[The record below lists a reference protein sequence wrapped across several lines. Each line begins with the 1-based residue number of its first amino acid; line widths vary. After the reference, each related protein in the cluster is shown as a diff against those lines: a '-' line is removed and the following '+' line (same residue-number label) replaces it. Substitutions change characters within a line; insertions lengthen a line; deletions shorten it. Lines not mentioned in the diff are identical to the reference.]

1 MASNFEFYS
10 PTRVIFGKGTEQRV
24 GALVR
29 EYGGTRVLIV
39 YGGKSAVRS
48 GVLDR
53 AEKSLAEAGISS
65 WTLGGVVPNPHL
77 DKVYEGIRI
86 GKENSIDFLLAV
98 GGGSVIDTAKAIA
111 YGLAEPEKD
120 VWELYEH
127 TRTASKCLPV
137 ASILT
142 IAAAGSET
150 SNSSVITRVDT
161 HQKRAYNDDISRPKF
176 AIMDPE
182 LTKTLPDYQTESG
195 CADIMMH
202 TMERY
207 FTNGGNMELTD
218 ALAEGLLRTV
228 MKNAVILHT
237 DPTNYEARAEVMW
250 AGSLSHNGLT
260 GCGIASG
267 DFMSHKLEH
276 EMGGMFDV
284 THGAGLAALWPSWA
298 RYVYKDCLPRFVRF
312 ARNVMGVTTDGTDEE
327 IALKGIEAMVDFYH
341 SIGMPASF
349 HELGIDPTDAQIDE
363 MARRCLEACGSA
375 LGSAKNLS
383 LDDMIAIYHAANQR
397 IVHTDNGQINLF
409 FFCKCY
415 DLVKFHGSDRCA
427 FCKFRN
433 SRITRSAVNL
443 VYLIAFCNAVCDCMF
458 SSATSND

>member
-1 MASNFEFYS
+1 M
-10 PTRVIFGKGTEQRV
+10 
-24 GALVR
+24 ALVFNNVTVPQSGNVIYNGTSLSVVKHGNTQVWKR
-29 EYGGTRVLIV
+29 APEYLYNNGDQCSGFTGGWD
-39 YGGKSAVRS
+39 A
-48 GVLDR
+48 R
-53 AEKSLAEAGISS
+53 AAYFLNTDTYYRNQTGTKPVFNTGNISVTCTGS
-65 WTLGGVVPNPHL
+65 YL
-77 DKVYEGIRI
+77 
-86 GKENSIDFLLAV
+86 

-127 TRTASKCLPV
+127 TRTARKCLPV

-176 AIMDPE
+176 ALMDPE

-228 MKNAVILHT
+228 MKNALILHT
-237 DPTNYEARAEVMW
+237 DPANYEARAEVMW

-327 IALKGIEAMVDFYH
+327 IALKGIDAMVDFYH

-375 LGSAKNLS
+375 LGSAKKLS
-383 LDDMIAIYHAANQR
+383 LDDMIAIYHAAN
-397 IVHTDNGQINLF
+397 H
-409 FFCKCY
+409 
-415 DLVKFHGSDRCA
+415 
-427 FCKFRN
+427 
-433 SRITRSAVNL
+433 
-443 VYLIAFCNAVCDCMF
+443 
-458 SSATSND
+458 

>member
-1 MASNFEFYS
+1 MRNFDFYS
-10 PTRVIFGKGTEQRV
+10 PTYFVFGKD
-24 GALVR
+24 R
-29 EYGGTRVLIV
+29 EAETGRYVKRFGGSRVLVV
-39 YGGKSAVRS
+39 YGGQSAKRS
-48 GVLDR
+48 GLLDR
-53 AEKSLAEAGISS
+53 IMACLKEENLYAVE
-65 WTLGGVVPNPHL
+65 LGGVKPNPRSGL
-77 DKVYEGIRI
+77 VYEGIDLCRRE
-86 GKENSIDFLLAV
+86 KIDFILAV

-127 TRTASKCLPV
+127 TRTARKCLPV

-176 AIMDPE
+176 ALMDPE

-237 DPTNYEARAEVMW
+237 DPANYEARAEVMW

-375 LGSAKNLS
+375 LGSAKKLS
-383 LDDMIAIYHAANQR
+383 LDDMIAIYHAAN
-397 IVHTDNGQINLF
+397 H
-409 FFCKCY
+409 
-415 DLVKFHGSDRCA
+415 
-427 FCKFRN
+427 
-433 SRITRSAVNL
+433 
-443 VYLIAFCNAVCDCMF
+443 
-458 SSATSND
+458 

>member
-1 MASNFEFYS
+1 MKKSRSRGYDSEEVSILPTEGLQPPRVGRFFCLMFSNEACILPFSCREDVGFVLSRIFCGGRRRACRFLNPFRVYFCS
-10 PTRVIFGKGTEQRV
+10 ESSTYKEANHYGKQFRVLLPTRVIFGKGTEQRV

-53 AEKSLAEAGISS
+53 AENSLAEAGISS

-127 TRTASKCLPV
+127 TRTARKCLPV

-176 AIMDPE
+176 ALMDPE

-207 FTNGGNMELTD
+207 FTNGGNMELTT
-218 ALAEGLLRTV
+218 RW
-228 MKNAVILHT
+228 
-237 DPTNYEARAEVMW
+237 PRA
-250 AGSLSHNGLT
+250 
-260 GCGIASG
+260 C
-267 DFMSHKLEH
+267 
-276 EMGGMFDV
+276 
-284 THGAGLAALWPSWA
+284 
-298 RYVYKDCLPRFVRF
+298 
-312 ARNVMGVTTDGTDEE
+312 
-327 IALKGIEAMVDFYH
+327 
-341 SIGMPASF
+341 
-349 HELGIDPTDAQIDE
+349 
-363 MARRCLEACGSA
+363 
-375 LGSAKNLS
+375 
-383 LDDMIAIYHAANQR
+383 
-397 IVHTDNGQINLF
+397 
-409 FFCKCY
+409 
-415 DLVKFHGSDRCA
+415 
-427 FCKFRN
+427 
-433 SRITRSAVNL
+433 
-443 VYLIAFCNAVCDCMF
+443 
-458 SSATSND
+458 